1 MGDHRQGAT
10 RQPQTAGASG
20 VTALIEATDA
30 HFAWMLGEASAPDGL
45 VLPPGGID
53 EPWVYGWLRRNLR
66 ALGPAT
72 SWLLVDDREVVGLCS
87 FKSAPDEEGF
97 AEIGYGVA
105 PERRRL
111 GHATRGVA
119 LLVEAASRQ
128 PHVRGLTAGTA
139 LSNAPSQRV
148 LECNRF
154 AQAGR
159 GSDPDEGEMILWRR
173 GF

>member
-1 MGDHRQGAT
+1 
-10 RQPQTAGASG
+10 

-30 HFAWMLGEASAPDGL
+30 HFAWMLGEAPAPDGL

-53 EPWVYGWLRRNLR
+53 ELWVYKWLRGSL
-66 ALGPAT
+66 ATLGPAT
-72 SWLLVDDREVVGLCS
+72 SWLMAADGEVVGLCS
-87 FKSAPDEEGF
+87 FKTAQDADGF

-128 PHVRGLTAGTA
+128 PSVRGLTAATA
-139 LSNAPSQRV
+139 LANEPSQRV
-148 LECNRF
+148 LEANGF
-154 AQAGR
+154 SQNGR
-159 GSDPDEGEMILWRR
+159 AVDSDEGEMILWRR
-173 GF
+173 AV